1 MYVPNL
7 NTVNWIQDV
16 TGPYLTSLDEP
27 VSSKFRKR
35 LYLKK
40 QMTVSNDHFFHVHMD
55 SDKDIKFPVSETDP
69 WLFKNTEKGERIWV
83 IRQQ

>member
-1 MYVPNL
+1 M
-7 NTVNWIQDV
+7 NTTCQ
-16 TGPYLTSLDEP
+16 GQPGLHSEFKSSLGYI
-27 VSSKFRKR
+27 VR

-69 WLFKNTEKGERIWV
+69 
-83 IRQQ
+83 